1 MKINRW
7 LEPRQQP
14 GGPTPAL
21 LSSPTPEAGQA
32 SLRTGFLHL
41 LGGSLFGRGL
51 SFVFNLL
58 LSRSLGP
65 ANLGILNLILSATQT
80 VEMTVRGGVDFG
92 ITCALTGRGT
102 DLAPERQATI
112 AHSALRVVQTVTVA
126 AALVLWLWVMPGQG
140 LLPSQLPLERGW
152 LVGALLTIA
161 VGEALGTLHW
171 DLLLVQG
178 NTAAL
183 ALRQG
188 LFAPLKMLAAWL
200 GALVAGLAGALV
212 GYGLVNT
219 LQMGWLWMGARRLL
233 PWPTGW
239 GFDPRIAAQLMRA
252 GAPMYLTN
260 LWASLVFLPLLGS
273 LAQSRGVAD
282 VGYLRVGQIV
292 VQLFTLLPGAL
303 MPVLFV
309 QLREGEDLAQ
319 RQRSSERSLRAIWWS
334 GLACL
339 VAYGLL
345 DRWIVPLIFGQSFLP
360 SLQATRILVLAA
372 VAESISQVLH
382 QPLLASRR
390 TRLYFIAQNG
400 AVTMAALA
408 GWILIP
414 RLGVDGFLV
423 AKLLYALT
431 PLLIYYLAARG
442 HLLERSALDRHL
454 LLTLALIPV
463 CWLGETASAVGET
476 LVLIAMAGI
485 LLMEAWAMRGMIK
498 LPRSFGRDHTRE
510 L

>member
-1 MKINRW
+1 V
-7 LEPRQQP
+7 
-14 GGPTPAL
+14 GH
-21 LSSPTPEAGQA
+21 S

-41 LGGSLFGRGL
+41 LGGSLFGRGF
-51 SFVFNLL
+51 SFFFNLL

-92 ITCALTGRGT
+92 ITCALTDRGS
-102 DLAPERQATI
+102 DLSPERQATI

-140 LLPSQLPLERGW
+140 LLPHQLPLERGW

-171 DLLLVQG
+171 DLLLVKG

-212 GYGLVNT
+212 GYGLINT

-233 PWPTGW
+233 PWPGGW
-239 GFDPRIAAQLMRA
+239 GFDPRIAAQLMHA

-260 LWASLVFLPLLGS
+260 VLASLVFLPLLGS
-273 LAQSRGVAD
+273 LAHNGGVAD

-309 QLREGEDLAQ
+309 RLRQGDGLAQ
-319 RQRSSERSLRAIWWS
+319 RQRDSERSLRAIWWS

-345 DRWIVPLIFGQSFLP
+345 DRWIVPLVFGPAFLP
-360 SLQATRILVLAA
+360 SLQATRVLVLAA

-390 TRLYFIAQNG
+390 TLLFFVAQNG
-400 AVTMAALA
+400 AVLLAALA
-408 GWILIP
+408 GWMLIP
-414 RLGVDGFLV
+414 RLGVEGFLV

-463 CWLGETASAVGET
+463 CWFRGAGGAIGET
-476 LVLIAMAGI
+476 LVLIAMAGM
-485 LLMEAWAMRGMIK
+485 LTMEAWPMRGMIR
-498 LPRSFGRDHTRE
+498 LPRSFWRDPTRE